1 MGRVLSCATVQVD
14 KRMMKDRGL
23 TKDLKFFFSVKREIS
38 KFVIKRATDQ
48 RVLFRPAR
56 ETPISRITD
65 FWKNRKFA
73 PNHRYYQYVV

>member
-1 MGRVLSCATVQVD
+1 MGRVLSCSTVQVD

-23 TKDLKFFFSVKREIS
+23 TKDLKFFFSVKREVS
-38 KFVIKRATDQ
+38 KFVIKLASDH
-48 RVLFRPAR
+48 AR

-65 FWKNRKFA
+65 FCKNRKFA